1 MATAFGEPLAPRQ
14 RQKTS
19 VECEHCKKN
28 GKAAMFHQPKSCKT
42 LHPTLKRRP
51 KAAASGCASAKRPK
65 VAAPVVV
72 ASAEDRII
80 REKCVL
86 AMGILVKDI
95 IYRDPKLLPRYAPLV
110 QLVKLFGGDPSLCHT
125 LTALSQSKAPLVLVE
140 TMSLCCLKKLTSGVI
155 GECVMLL
162 SAQPEIS
169 TKACAMSQQGVPR
182 KRIKCVTSPCIAWGA
197 SFEGC

>member
-1 MATAFGEPLAPRQ
+1 MATASGEPLAPKP
-14 RQKTS
+14 RQKTL

-28 GKAAMFHQPKSCKT
+28 GKAAMFHQPKSCQT
-42 LHPTLKRRP
+42 LHPKRP
-51 KAAASGCASAKRPK
+51 KAAASGCAGAKRPK
-65 VAAPVVV
+65 VAALVVV

-86 AMGILVKDI
+86 AMGLLVKDI

-110 QLVKLFGGDPSLCHT
+110 QLVRLFGGDPSLCHT
-125 LTALSQSKAPLVLVE
+125 LTALPQPKAPLVLAE
-140 TMSLCCLKKLTSGVI
+140 NLSLGFLKKLTSGVI
-155 GECVMLL
+155 AECVLLL

-197 SFEGC
+197 SVEGR